1 MGNGPYYSSGESS
14 SDALMTKLRT
24 LHGNAA
30 PEPDQGERKPDSG
43 AGGCVSLEGRGTM
56 EKQ

>member
-1 MGNGPYYSSGESS
+1 MGNRPYFTDGKS
-14 SDALMTKLRT
+14 SDDSITSKLRT

-43 AGGCVSLEGRGTM
+43 ADGTASLEGRGTM
-56 EKQ
+56 EQK